1 MAISL
6 NVNRPKLVGT
16 VTVATNIVAKPVT
29 EVSGGFEVPICF
41 DNLTST
47 PVTLSEISFNSG
59 EPTVTGIAG
68 ELANVKIGSVL
79 VTAGD
84 TADFASGTYV
94 TAKPTSTTLT
104 VSTNALQTQVDT
116 TGETTLT
123 VDATA
128 CILRVRPIVS
138 GTSVRLEV
146 TAARFTG
153 ATATD
158 SNGNGYDEVT
168 YSQGEAQT
176 LSGVNI
182 DFDAFATNFGLARV
196 NS

>member
-1 MAISL
+1 MAIAL

-16 VTVATNIVAKPVT
+16 VVVPTNVIAKPVT
-29 EVSGGFEVPICF
+29 EVSGGFEIPICF

-47 PVTLSEISFNSG
+47 PVTLTEISITSG
-59 EPTVTGIAG
+59 SPTVTGLSA
-68 ELANVKIGSVL
+68 ELANVKVGSVL
-79 VTAGD
+79 VTAGT

-94 TAKPTSTTLT
+94 TAKPTPTTLT
-104 VSTNALQTQVDT
+104 VSTNALQTQEDT

-128 CILRVRPIVS
+128 CILRVRPIVQS
-138 GTSVRLEV
+138 TNVRLEV
-146 TAARFTG
+146 TAARFSG

-158 SNGNGYDEVT
+158 SNGNGYDEVG
-168 YSQGEAQT
+168 YSSGEIQT
-176 LSGVNI
+176 LSGVTI
-182 DFDAFATNFGLARV
+182 DFDSFATNFGLARV

>member
-1 MAISL
+1 MAIAL

-16 VTVATNIVAKPVT
+16 VQVSTNVIAKPVT
-29 EVSGGFEVPICF
+29 EVSGGFEIPICF
-41 DNLTST
+41 DNLAST
-47 PVTLSEISFNSG
+47 PVTLSEISFTSG
-59 EPTVTGIAG
+59 GNTVTGLAP

-79 VTAGD
+79 VTAG
-84 TADFASGTYV
+84 TTSDFASGTYV

-116 TGETTLT
+116 TGEATLT

-128 CILRVRPIVS
+128 CILRAVPVVS
-138 GTSVRLEV
+138 GNNIRLEV
-146 TAARFTG
+146 SASRFTG
-153 ATATD
+153 STATD

-168 YSQGEAQT
+168 FAQGDEQT
-176 LSGVNI
+176 LSSVNI
-182 DFDAFATNFGLARV
+182 NFDTFATNFGLART

>member
-1 MAISL
+1 MAIAL

-16 VTVATNIVAKPVT
+16 VQVSTNVIAKPVT
-29 EVSGGFEVPICF
+29 EVSGGFEIPICF
-41 DNLTST
+41 DNLAST
-47 PVTLSEISFNSG
+47 PVTLSEISFTSG
-59 EPTVTGIAG
+59 SPTVTGLAP
-68 ELANVKIGSVL
+68 ELVNVKIGSVL
-79 VTAGD
+79 VTAGT

-94 TAKPTSTTLT
+94 TAKPTPTTLT
-104 VSTNALQTQVDT
+104 VSTNALQSQEDT
-116 TGETTLT
+116 TGQATLT

-128 CILRVRPIVS
+128 CILRVVPVVS
-138 GTSVRLEV
+138 GKTVRLEV
-146 TAARFTG
+146 NAARFSG

-168 YSQGEAQT
+168 YASGETQT

-182 DFDAFATNFGLARV
+182 DFDDFATKFGLARV